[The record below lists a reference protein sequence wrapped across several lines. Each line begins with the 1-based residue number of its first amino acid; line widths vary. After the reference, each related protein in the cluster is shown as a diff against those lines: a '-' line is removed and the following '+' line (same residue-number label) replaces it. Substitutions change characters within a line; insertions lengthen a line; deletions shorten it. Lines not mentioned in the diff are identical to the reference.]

1 MIKDRIIINIRALVE
16 QQEHYYKPK
25 IVSNFWNKSYIEYE
39 SNADENRNLLL
50 DEYLNKIEPYLR
62 NVIIDLRNSGK
73 IQLIIAINFI
83 FSKDAEEERVMHTRR
98 NNTKFTS

>member
-39 SNADENRNLLL
+39 SNAGENRNLLL

-62 NVIIDLRNSGK
+62 NVIIDLWNSGK
-73 IQLIIAINFI
+73 IQLITAINFI
-83 FSKDAEEERVMHTRR
+83 FSKDAEVERVMHTRS